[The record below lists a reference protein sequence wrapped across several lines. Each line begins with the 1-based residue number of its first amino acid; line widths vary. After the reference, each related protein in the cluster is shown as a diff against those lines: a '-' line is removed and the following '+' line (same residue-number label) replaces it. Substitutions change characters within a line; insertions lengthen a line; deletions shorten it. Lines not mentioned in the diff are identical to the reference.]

1 MSASPES
8 TGWRDVARRRM
19 DCHSNIPLMT
29 ITNRTPP
36 LDTDGELVCEAAIP
50 GFPDLTLLTNR

>member
-8 TGWRDVARRRM
+8 TEWRDVARRRM
-19 DCHSNIPLMT
+19 DCHSNIPLT
-29 ITNRTPP
+29 TVTNRTPP

-50 GFPDLTLLTNR
+50 GFLT